1 MLQAVPVL
9 KSVGIVATLTPTTGP
24 GTAGHLART
33 AVEQGIKL
41 VLACGG
47 DGTIHEIINGMIP
60 GNAALGVLPGGTAN
74 IFARELRMP
83 IDPLAAARSL
93 PRWTAHRIAVGRAT
107 WQEGPE
113 GKRTARSKHFLCLAG
128 VGYDAYIVS
137 KLSRA
142 RAMAYGVAAYVAEAV
157 SQTFHYS
164 FPPVTFRTEE
174 GDITGSFAA
183 IQRTERYAGWL
194 RLAPGASIFKNYLT
208 FCVFKSRNRL
218 RYFRYA
224 AAVVMRRH
232 ARLDDVELIQTG
244 KVDCAAVDP
253 SQPVLFELD
262 GELAGQLPATF
273 EIVPDALTVL
283 VP

>member
-1 MLQAVPVL
+1 MLEAIPVL
-9 KSVGIVATLTPTTGP
+9 KSVGIEATLAPTTGP
-24 GTAGHLART
+24 GTAGPLARA
-33 AVEQGIKL
+33 AVGQGIKL

-47 DGTIHEIINGMIP
+47 DGTIHEIINGLIP

-93 PRWTAHRIAVGRAT
+93 PRWTPHRIAVGRAV
-107 WQEGPE
+107 WQEDVDGA
-113 GKRTARSKHFLCLAG
+113 RTERRSHFLCLAG
-128 VGYDAYIVS
+128 VGYDAYIIR

-142 RAMAYGVAAYVAEAV
+142 RAMAFGVAAYVAEAV

-164 FPPVTFRTEE
+164 FPPVSFRTE
-174 GDITGSFAA
+174 DCTLTGSYAVV
-183 IQRTERYAGWL
+183 QRTERYAGWL
-194 RLAPGASIFKNYLT
+194 HLAPDASIFKNYFTL
-208 FCVFKSRNRL
+208 CAFKSRRRF

-232 ARLDDVELIQTG
+232 SHLDDVELIQTC
-244 KVDCAAVDP
+244 KVQCAATDP
-253 SQPVLFELD
+253 EQTVYFELD
-262 GELAGQLPATF
+262 GELAGRLPVTF

>member
-9 KSVGIVATLTPTTGP
+9 ESVGITATLAPTTGP
-24 GTAGHLART
+24 GTAGRLART
-33 AVEQGIKL
+33 AVDQGIKL
-41 VLACGG
+41 ILACGG

-74 IFARELRMP
+74 IFARELGMP

-93 PRWTAHRIAVGRAT
+93 PRWTPHRVAVGRAT
-107 WQEGPE
+107 WQEGLE
-113 GKRTARSKHFLCLAG
+113 GKRTTKSKYFLCLAG

-157 SQTFHYS
+157 SQTLHYS
-164 FPPVTFRTEE
+164 FPPVSFRTED
-174 GDITGSFAA
+174 GAVTGSFAV

-194 RLAPGASIFKNYLT
+194 HLAPGASIFKNYFTL
-208 FCVFKSRNRL
+208 CVFKSRRRM

-232 ARLDDVELIQTG
+232 SRLDDVELIQTF
-244 KVDCAAVDP
+244 KVECQAVDP
-253 SQPVLFELD
+253 AQPVFFELD
-262 GELAGQLPATF
+262 GELAGQLPVTF
-273 EIVPDALTVL
+273 EIVSNALTVL